1 MREIPKKNYFIL
13 FIVIVLSLMIALY
26 FRKWYK
32 AYEDGYLSK
41 SIMGNYLFEIN
52 YKELDDY
59 LVENQCAII
68 YVSKVGN
75 EKIRNFEKKFIN
87 AINQNDLKNK
97 ILYLDLSNYKGDTNN
112 KYTINDKDI
121 TSVPNISVFKNGK
134 LDDIYV
140 IDVDGYSMEKII
152 SYLILKGE

>member
-13 FIVIVLSLMIALY
+13 FIVIVLSLLIAFY

-32 AYEDGYLSK
+32 AYEDSYLSK
-41 SIMGNYLFEIN
+41 SIVGNYLFQIN
-52 YKELDDY
+52 YKELDNY
-59 LVENQCAII
+59 LVENQSAII

-97 ILYLDLSNYKGDTNN
+97 ILYLNLNNYKGDTND

-140 IDVDGYSMEKII
+140 IDVDGYNMEKII

>member
-13 FIVIVLSLMIALY
+13 FIVIVFSLLIAFY

-32 AYEDGYLSK
+32 AYEDSYLSK
-41 SIMGNYLFEIN
+41 SIVGNYLFEIN
-52 YKELDDY
+52 YKELDNY
-59 LVENQCAII
+59 LVENQSAII

-97 ILYLDLSNYKGDTNN
+97 ILYLDLSNYKGDTND
-112 KYTINDKDI
+112 KYTINDMNI

-140 IDVDGYSMEKII
+140 IDVDGYNMEKII

>member
-13 FIVIVLSLMIALY
+13 FIVIVFSLLIAFY
-26 FRKWYK
+26 FRNWYK
-32 AYEDGYLSK
+32 AYEDSYLSK
-41 SIMGNYLFEIN
+41 SIVGNYLFQIN
-52 YKELDDY
+52 YKELDNY
-59 LVENQCAII
+59 LVENQSAII

-140 IDVDGYSMEKII
+140 IDVDRYSMEKII
-152 SYLILKGE
+152 SYLVLNGE

>member
-13 FIVIVLSLMIALY
+13 FIVIVLSSLIAFY

-32 AYEDGYLSK
+32 AYEDSYLSK
-41 SIMGNYLFEIN
+41 SIVGNYLFQIN
-52 YKELDDY
+52 YKELDNY
-59 LVENQCAII
+59 LVENQSAII

-97 ILYLDLSNYKGDTNN
+97 ILYLDLSNYKGDTND

-140 IDVDGYSMEKII
+140 IDVDGYNMEKII

>member
-13 FIVIVLSLMIALY
+13 FIDIVLSLMIALY

-59 LVENQCAII
+59 LVENQSAII

-121 TSVPNISVFKNGK
+121 TLVPNISVFKNGK

>member
-13 FIVIVLSLMIALY
+13 FIVIVLSLLIAFY

-32 AYEDGYLSK
+32 AYEDSYLSK
-41 SIMGNYLFEIN
+41 SIVGNYLFQIN
-52 YKELDDY
+52 YKELDNY
-59 LVENQCAII
+59 LVENQSAII

-97 ILYLDLSNYKGDTNN
+97 ILYLNLNNYKGDINN
-112 KYTINDKDI
+112 KYTINDMNI

-140 IDVDGYSMEKII
+140 IDVDGYNMEKII

>member
-13 FIVIVLSLMIALY
+13 FIVIVFSLLIAFY
-26 FRKWYK
+26 FRNWYK
-32 AYEDGYLSK
+32 AYEDSYLSK
-41 SIMGNYLFEIN
+41 SIVGNYLFQIN
-52 YKELDDY
+52 YKELDNY
-59 LVENQCAII
+59 LVENQSAII

-97 ILYLDLSNYKGDTNN
+97 ILYLDLSNYKGDTND
-112 KYTINDKDI
+112 KYTINDMNI

-140 IDVDGYSMEKII
+140 IDVDGYNMEKII

>member
-1 MREIPKKNYFIL
+1 MREIPKKNYFIF
-13 FIVIVLSLMIALY
+13 FIVIVLSLLIAFY

-32 AYEDGYLSK
+32 AYEDSYLSK
-41 SIMGNYLFEIN
+41 SIVGNYLFQIN
-52 YKELDDY
+52 YKELDNY
-59 LVENQCAII
+59 LVENQSAII

-134 LDDIYV
+134 LDDIYF
-140 IDVDGYSMEKII
+140 IDVDRYSMEKII
-152 SYLILKGE
+152 SYLVLNGE

>member
-13 FIVIVLSLMIALY
+13 FIVIVFSLLIAFY

-32 AYEDGYLSK
+32 AYEDSYLSK
-41 SIMGNYLFEIN
+41 SIVGNYLFQIN
-52 YKELDDY
+52 YKELDNY
-59 LVENQCAII
+59 LVENQSAII

-97 ILYLDLSNYKGDTNN
+97 ILYLDLSNYKGDTND
-112 KYTINDKDI
+112 KYTINDMNI

-140 IDVDGYSMEKII
+140 IDVDGYNMKKII

>member
-13 FIVIVLSLMIALY
+13 FIVIVLSLLIAFY

-32 AYEDGYLSK
+32 AYEDSYLSK
-41 SIMGNYLFEIN
+41 SIVGNYFFEIN
-52 YKELDDY
+52 YKELDNY
-59 LVENQCAII
+59 LVENQSAII

-97 ILYLDLSNYKGDTNN
+97 ILYLDLSNYKGDTND
-112 KYTINDKDI
+112 KYTINDMNI

-140 IDVDGYSMEKII
+140 IDVDGYNMEKII

>member
-13 FIVIVLSLMIALY
+13 FIVIVLSLLIAFY

-32 AYEDGYLSK
+32 AYEDSYLSK
-41 SIMGNYLFEIN
+41 SIVGNYLFQIN
-52 YKELDDY
+52 YKELDNY
-59 LVENQCAII
+59 LVENQSAII

-97 ILYLDLSNYKGDTNN
+97 ILYLDLSNYKGDTND
-112 KYTINDKDI
+112 KYTINDMNI

-134 LDDIYV
+134 LDDIYF
-140 IDVDGYSMEKII
+140 IDVDRYSMEKII
-152 SYLILKGE
+152 SYLVLNGE

>member
-13 FIVIVLSLMIALY
+13 FIVIVFSLLIAFY
-26 FRKWYK
+26 FRNWYK
-32 AYEDGYLSK
+32 AYEDSYLSK
-41 SIMGNYLFEIN
+41 SIVGNYLFQIN
-52 YKELDDY
+52 YKELDNY
-59 LVENQCAII
+59 LVENQSAII

-97 ILYLDLSNYKGDTNN
+97 ILYLDLSNYKGDTND

-140 IDVDGYSMEKII
+140 IDVDGYNMEKII

>member
-13 FIVIVLSLMIALY
+13 FIVIVFSLLIAFY
-26 FRKWYK
+26 FRNWYK
-32 AYEDGYLSK
+32 AYEDSYLSK
-41 SIMGNYLFEIN
+41 SIVGNYLFEIN
-52 YKELDDY
+52 YKELDNY
-59 LVENQCAII
+59 LVENQSAII

-97 ILYLDLSNYKGDTNN
+97 ILYLDLSNYKGDTND
-112 KYTINDKDI
+112 KYTINDMNI

-140 IDVDGYSMEKII
+140 IDVDGYNMEKII

>member
-13 FIVIVLSLMIALY
+13 FIVIVLSLLIAFY
-26 FRKWYK
+26 FRNWYK
-32 AYEDGYLSK
+32 AYEDSYLSK
-41 SIMGNYLFEIN
+41 SIVGNYLFEIN
-52 YKELDDY
+52 YKELDNY
-59 LVENQCAII
+59 LVENQSAII

-97 ILYLDLSNYKGDTNN
+97 ILYLNLNNYKGDINN

-140 IDVDGYSMEKII
+140 IDVDGYNMEKII

>member
-1 MREIPKKNYFIL
+1 M
-13 FIVIVLSLMIALY
+13 SLLIAFY

-32 AYEDGYLSK
+32 AYEDSYLSK
-41 SIMGNYLFEIN
+41 SIVGNYLFQIN
-52 YKELDDY
+52 YKELDNY
-59 LVENQCAII
+59 LVENQSAII

-140 IDVDGYSMEKII
+140 IDVDGYNMEKII

>member
-59 LVENQCAII
+59 LVENQSAII

>member
-13 FIVIVLSLMIALY
+13 FIVIVFSLLIAFY
-26 FRKWYK
+26 FRNWYK
-32 AYEDGYLSK
+32 AYEDSYLSK
-41 SIMGNYLFEIN
+41 SIVGNYLFQIN
-52 YKELDDY
+52 YKELDNY
-59 LVENQCAII
+59 LVENQSAII

-97 ILYLDLSNYKGDTNN
+97 ILYLDLSNYKGDTND
-112 KYTINDKDI
+112 KYTINDINI

-140 IDVDGYSMEKII
+140 IDVDGYNMEKII

>member
-1 MREIPKKNYFIL
+1 MREIPKKNYFIF
-13 FIVIVLSLMIALY
+13 FIVIVLSLLIAFY

-32 AYEDGYLSK
+32 AYEDSYLSK
-41 SIMGNYLFEIN
+41 SIVGNYLFQIN
-52 YKELDDY
+52 YKELDNY
-59 LVENQCAII
+59 LVENQIAII

-97 ILYLDLSNYKGDTNN
+97 ILYLDLSNYKGDTND
-112 KYTINDKDI
+112 KYTINDMNI

-140 IDVDGYSMEKII
+140 IDVDGYNMEKII

>member
-13 FIVIVLSLMIALY
+13 FIVIVLSLLIAFY
-26 FRKWYK
+26 FRNWYK
-32 AYEDGYLSK
+32 AYEDSYLSK
-41 SIMGNYLFEIN
+41 SIVGNYLFEIN
-52 YKELDDY
+52 YKELDNY
-59 LVENQCAII
+59 LVENQSAII

-140 IDVDGYSMEKII
+140 IDVDGYNIEKII

>member
-59 LVENQCAII
+59 LVENQSAII

-87 AINQNDLKNK
+87 AINQNDFKNK

>member
-13 FIVIVLSLMIALY
+13 FIVIVLSLLIAFY

-32 AYEDGYLSK
+32 AYEDSYLSK
-41 SIMGNYLFEIN
+41 SIVGNYLFQIN
-52 YKELDDY
+52 YKELDNY
-59 LVENQCAII
+59 LVENQSAII

-97 ILYLDLSNYKGDTNN
+97 ILYLDLSNYKGDTND

-134 LDDIYV
+134 LDDIYF
-140 IDVDGYSMEKII
+140 IDVDRYSMEKII
-152 SYLILKGE
+152 SYLVLNGE

>member
-13 FIVIVLSLMIALY
+13 FIVIVFSLLIAFY
-26 FRKWYK
+26 FRNWYK
-32 AYEDGYLSK
+32 AYEDSYLSK
-41 SIMGNYLFEIN
+41 SIVGNYLFEIN
-52 YKELDDY
+52 YKELDNY
-59 LVENQCAII
+59 LVENQSAII

-97 ILYLDLSNYKGDTNN
+97 ILYLDLSNYKGDINN
-112 KYTINDKDI
+112 KYTINDMNI

-140 IDVDGYSMEKII
+140 IDVDGYNMEKII

>member
-13 FIVIVLSLMIALY
+13 FIVIVLSLLIAFY

-32 AYEDGYLSK
+32 AYEDSYLSK
-41 SIMGNYLFEIN
+41 SIVGNYLFQIN
-52 YKELDDY
+52 YKELDNY
-59 LVENQCAII
+59 LVENQSAII

-97 ILYLDLSNYKGDTNN
+97 ILYLDLSNYKGDTND
-112 KYTINDKDI
+112 KYTINDMNI

-140 IDVDGYSMEKII
+140 IDVDGYNMEKII

>member
-13 FIVIVLSLMIALY
+13 LIVIVLSLMIAFY

-59 LVENQCAII
+59 LVENQSAII

>member
-13 FIVIVLSLMIALY
+13 FIVIVLSLLIAFY

-32 AYEDGYLSK
+32 AYEDSYLSK
-41 SIMGNYLFEIN
+41 SIVGNYLFQIN
-52 YKELDDY
+52 YKELDNY
-59 LVENQCAII
+59 LVENQSAII

-97 ILYLDLSNYKGDTNN
+97 ILYLDLSNYKGDTND
-112 KYTINDKDI
+112 KYTINDMNI

-140 IDVDGYSMEKII
+140 IDVDGYNMEKII
-152 SYLILKGE
+152 SYI

>member
-13 FIVIVLSLMIALY
+13 FIVIVLSLLIAFY

-32 AYEDGYLSK
+32 AYEDSYLSK
-41 SIMGNYLFEIN
+41 SIVGNYLFQIN
-52 YKELDDY
+52 YKELDNY
-59 LVENQCAII
+59 LVENQSAII

-97 ILYLDLSNYKGDTNN
+97 ILYLDLSNYKGDTND
-112 KYTINDKDI
+112 KYTINDINI

-134 LDDIYV
+134 LDDIYF
-140 IDVDGYSMEKII
+140 IDVDRYSMEKII
-152 SYLILKGE
+152 SYLVLNGE

>member
-13 FIVIVLSLMIALY
+13 FIVIVFSLLIAFY
-26 FRKWYK
+26 FRNWYK
-32 AYEDGYLSK
+32 AYEDSYLSK
-41 SIMGNYLFEIN
+41 SIVGNYLFQIN
-52 YKELDDY
+52 YKELDNY
-59 LVENQCAII
+59 LVENQSAII

-112 KYTINDKDI
+112 KYTINDMNI

-140 IDVDGYSMEKII
+140 IDVDGYNMEKII

>member
-13 FIVIVLSLMIALY
+13 FIVIVLSLMIAFY
-26 FRKWYK
+26 FGKWYK

-59 LVENQCAII
+59 LVENQSAII

-121 TSVPNISVFKNGK
+121 TLVPNISVFKNGK

>member
-13 FIVIVLSLMIALY
+13 FIVIVLSLLIAFY

-32 AYEDGYLSK
+32 AYEDSYLSK
-41 SIMGNYLFEIN
+41 SIVGNYLFQIN
-52 YKELDDY
+52 YKELDNY
-59 LVENQCAII
+59 LVENQSAII

-134 LDDIYV
+134 LDDIYF
-140 IDVDGYSMEKII
+140 IDVDRYSMEKII
-152 SYLILKGE
+152 SYLVLNGE

>member
-59 LVENQCAII
+59 LVENQSAII

-112 KYTINDKDI
+112 MYTINDKDI

-140 IDVDGYSMEKII
+140 INVDGYSMEKII

>member
-59 LVENQCAII
+59 LVENQSAII

-121 TSVPNISVFKNGK
+121 TLVPNISVFKNGK

>member
-13 FIVIVLSLMIALY
+13 FIVIVLSLLIAFY

-32 AYEDGYLSK
+32 AYEDSYLSK
-41 SIMGNYLFEIN
+41 SIVGNYLFEIN
-52 YKELDDY
+52 YKELDNY
-59 LVENQCAII
+59 LVENQSAII

-140 IDVDGYSMEKII
+140 IDVDRYSMEKII
-152 SYLILKGE
+152 SYLVLNGE

>member
-59 LVENQCAII
+59 LVENQSAII

-75 EKIRNFEKKFIN
+75 ENIRNFEKKFIN

>member
-13 FIVIVLSLMIALY
+13 FIVIVLSLLIAFY
-26 FRKWYK
+26 FRNWYK
-32 AYEDGYLSK
+32 AYEDSYLSK
-41 SIMGNYLFEIN
+41 SIVGNYLFEIN
-52 YKELDDY
+52 YKELDNY
-59 LVENQCAII
+59 LVENQSAII

-97 ILYLDLSNYKGDTNN
+97 ILYLDLSNYKGDTND

-140 IDVDGYSMEKII
+140 IDVDGYNMEKII

>member
-13 FIVIVLSLMIALY
+13 FIVIVLSLLIAFY

-32 AYEDGYLSK
+32 AYEDSYLSK
-41 SIMGNYLFEIN
+41 SIVGNYLFEIN
-52 YKELDDY
+52 YKELDNY
-59 LVENQCAII
+59 LVENQSAII

-97 ILYLDLSNYKGDTNN
+97 ILYLDLSNYKGDTND
-112 KYTINDKDI
+112 KYTINDINI

-140 IDVDGYSMEKII
+140 IDVDGYNMEKII

>member
-13 FIVIVLSLMIALY
+13 FIVIVLSLLIAFY

-32 AYEDGYLSK
+32 AYEDSYLSK
-41 SIMGNYLFEIN
+41 SIVGNYLFQIN
-52 YKELDDY
+52 YKELDNY
-59 LVENQCAII
+59 LVENQSAII

-112 KYTINDKDI
+112 KYTINDMNI

-140 IDVDGYSMEKII
+140 IDVDGYNMEKII

>member
-1 MREIPKKNYFIL
+1 MREISKKNYFIL
-13 FIVIVLSLMIALY
+13 FIVIVLSLLIAFY

-32 AYEDGYLSK
+32 AYEDSYLSK
-41 SIMGNYLFEIN
+41 SIVGNYLFQIN
-52 YKELDDY
+52 YKELDNY
-59 LVENQCAII
+59 LVENQSAII

-97 ILYLDLSNYKGDTNN
+97 ILYLNLNNYKGDINN
-112 KYTINDKDI
+112 KYTINDMNI

-140 IDVDGYSMEKII
+140 IDVDGYNMEKII

>member
-1 MREIPKKNYFIL
+1 MRKIPLRNYFIL
-13 FIVIVLSLMIALY
+13 FLIIVVSFGVAFY
-26 FRKWYK
+26 FRWWYK
-32 AYEDGYLSK
+32 AYEESYLSK

-52 YKELDDY
+52 YNELDNY
-59 LVENQCAII
+59 LVENQSAII

-97 ILYLDLSNYKGDTNN
+97 ILYLDLSNYKDDNN
-112 KYTINDKDI
+112 YTINGKDI

-134 LDDIYV
+134 LDDIYI
-140 IDVDGYSMEKII
+140 IDVDEYSMEKIV
-152 SYLILKGE
+152 SYLILEGE